1 MSKKYLK
8 KARVLV
14 CKVLKTPAFF
24 IGSVPGS
31 INGNFN
37 LNLYLYAKV
46 FLKGFFTSLRS
57 LM

>member
-1 MSKKYLK
+1 MFLK
-8 KARVLV
+8 KAEVLV

-24 IGSVPGS
+24 IGSVS
-31 INGNFN
+31 VLINGNFN